1 MLKIDQL
8 SKHFIM
14 HIRNDAKI
22 EGFDGISFAVQAGE
36 LVAITGPSGS
46 GKSSLLKCIYRT
58 YTPTGGDVYYTDSQ
72 GQTVNLAKVE
82 PWEIIR
88 LRNKEIGYVSQFF
101 SVIPRVSALDIL
113 TSTQTARGVAQGKP
127 GSGRRNIW
135 KKWGS
140 PPHCGICTPPHSAAA
155 RNSGSTLPMR

>member
-46 GKSSLLKCIYRT
+46 GKSSLLKCIYLSLIHISE
-58 YTPTGGDVYYTDSQ
+58 PT
-72 GQTVNLAKVE
+72 
-82 PWEIIR
+82 R
-88 LRNKEIGYVSQFF
+88 
-101 SVIPRVSALDIL
+101 
-113 TSTQTARGVAQGKP
+113 
-127 GSGRRNIW
+127 
-135 KKWGS
+135 
-140 PPHCGICTPPHSAAA
+140 H
-155 RNSGSTLPMR
+155 